1 MIYNTGGFMEGSE
14 RKKAVE
20 HIDEIVEQLNLKKPI
35 SQKQINSLYGFL
47 EEEFDEQLNE
57 IEDTVL
63 SEYGNMNKTDKINLL
78 AEILKKVDTDGN
90 TRN

>member
-1 MIYNTGGFMEGSE
+1 MIYNTGGFMEDSE

>member
-1 MIYNTGGFMEGSE
+1 MEGSE